1 VGPADHSDLPSPD
14 KNAPAGTVISKVVLG
29 GDTHERQSMK
39 NKMMR
44 LGLGAMVALAFA
56 ALPAVASAGEPEVTC
71 GGAVCGAFTTHG
83 GQATL
88 ATTSGTSV
96 ICTSNTGSGKYTTK
110 TTGELNL
117 TFSGCKDEVFGAACT
132 TPGQASGFI
141 KTGISVFH
149 NIMIDSTAQ
158 APPSGTAGVL
168 ITNPVGGVPYT
179 TFNCLG
185 FLHIEVSGN
194 IIGHLESPACGSSSK
209 EHKLVF
215 ANNGTLGH
223 QKYMQVTTTGTLF
236 DLTSKV
242 NGGAP
247 STSSMDATGITTF
260 ASAALVTCP

>member
-1 VGPADHSDLPSPD
+1 
-14 KNAPAGTVISKVVLG
+14 
-29 GDTHERQSMK
+29 MK

-44 LGLGAMVALAFA
+44 LGLAAMVALACA

-71 GGAVCGAFTTHG
+71 GGAVCGAFTMHG
-83 GQATL
+83 GVSTWS
-88 ATTSGTSV
+88 TTSGLSYS
-96 ICTSNTGSGKYTTK
+96 CTSSSGNGKYTTK

-132 TPGQASGFI
+132 TPGQASGVI
-141 KTGISVFH
+141 KTGTSVFH
-149 NIMIDSTAQ
+149 NIMIESTAQ
-158 APPSGTAGVL
+158 APPFGTAGVL
-168 ITNPVGGVPYT
+168 ITNPAGGVPYT

-185 FLHIEVSGN
+185 FLHIEMTGN
-194 IIGHLESPACGSSSK
+194 IIGHLESPACGASSK

-236 DLTSKV
+236 DLDSV
-242 NGGAP
+242 INGGSPTTTAIDMTE
-247 STSSMDATGITTF
+247 STTF

>member
-1 VGPADHSDLPSPD
+1 
-14 KNAPAGTVISKVVLG
+14 
-29 GDTHERQSMK
+29 MK

-83 GQATL
+83 KEATL

-96 ICTSNTGSGKYTTK
+96 ICTSNAGSGKYTTK
-110 TTGELNL
+110 TTGELSL
-117 TFSGCKDEVFGAACT
+117 TFHGCKDEVFGATCT
-132 TPGQASGFI
+132 TPGQPAGTI
-141 KTGISVFH
+141 KTGTSVFH
-149 NIMIDSTAQ
+149 NIMIHSTAQ
-158 APPSGTAGVL
+158 KAGGTAGVL
-168 ITNPVGGVPYT
+168 ITNPAGGVPYT

-194 IIGHLESPACGSSSK
+194 IIGHLESPACGASSK

-215 ANNGTLGH
+215 ENNGTPGH

-247 STSSMDATGITTF
+247 STSSMTATGITTF